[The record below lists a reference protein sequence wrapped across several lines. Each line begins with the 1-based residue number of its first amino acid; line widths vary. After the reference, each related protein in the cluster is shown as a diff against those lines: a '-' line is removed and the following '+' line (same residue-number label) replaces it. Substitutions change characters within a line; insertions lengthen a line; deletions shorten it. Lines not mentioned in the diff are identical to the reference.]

1 MKSIKLLKLL
11 LVIVP
16 VSVFGGFEES
26 QDMVLEARQ
35 YDLSSK
41 ATDAMYCQLIEKI
54 NLNKKDNF
62 GALCY
67 IYNIAKRNA
76 YLNTFKSVQIKA
88 KNVSLDILE
97 AYLLQYC
104 KVADQNALIFILDRD
119 ILEKYQNEFT
129 LALSTYHT
137 KIKNMQDRD
146 NRRVRTKIFNQL
158 TKQYKKICS
167 KNLP

>member
-11 LVIVP
+11 LVIAP

-26 QDMVLEARQ
+26 QDIVLEARQ

-41 ATDAMYCQLIEKI
+41 ATDEMYCQLLEKI

-67 IYNIAKRNA
+67 IYNIAKCNA

-104 KVADQNALIFILDRD
+104 EIADQNALIFILNRD
-119 ILEKYQNEFT
+119 IIERYQNEFV
-129 LALSTYHT
+129 LALSVYCL
-137 KIKNMQDRD
+137 KIKNLQDRD
-146 NRRVRTKIFNQL
+146 SRRTRTKIFNQL
-158 TKQYKKICS
+158 TKQYRKIGS
-167 KNLP
+167 KDLS